1 MYDHLLSNNP
11 LNKELQPMLADEW
24 SVSPDAN
31 SWTFKLREKVP
42 FHNGGEFTTKDVV
55 KTWELI
61 MEVGADN
68 RIGAI
73 NTLYQ
78 KMGGAPESR
87 NNIDVRDDHE
97 FTLRLVG
104 PYLDL
109 GYAVS
114 EDLQYLQI
122 SGDHFDSV
130 GLEGYKNEPVG
141 TGPFK
146 FNELRINQYI
156 LYERFKQKGESH
168 WWQIPD
174 FDELQFLFVSEAAT
188 RLAMLLTEEAD
199 IAEIPPLLLEEAEG
213 RGFKRVPASLPG
225 LSFFLV
231 FGGNYFPGDPG
242 YNPANPF
249 LNPKV
254 RGAVNLAIDRKAL
267 KDAFFPGPSIEYN
280 TVLFFEPFRSSFR
293 SDKWLPYEYD
303 PDLAKQLLAEAG
315 YPDGLDIELWTTD
328 LSGVPGSADVAEA
341 IVPYLEA
348 VGFRVKFIS
357 GEYSPLL
364 REWKNFETSCCGK
377 LFTTA
382 YSAKP
387 VHVHSASNATRS
399 SGGGG
404 YKIFQSSTIDEL
416 FDRFFVTTDLDERDQ
431 IIQAYGDHVYETYAT
446 VPLFWLRPEFAAN
459 PEVVEVY
466 LADTMHLG
474 PVRGMEFVKAV
485 FK

>member
-1 MYDHLLSNNP
+1 MPGFGVHSSLALLYPMYDHLLSNNP

-78 KMGGAPESR
+78 KMGGTPESR
-87 NNIDVRDDHE
+87 NNIDVLNDHE

-280 TVLFFEPFRSSFR
+280 TVLFFGTFSLQLQVRQMATIRVRPGLSKTASRRSRLSR
-293 SDKWLPYEYD
+293 R
-303 PDLAKQLLAEAG
+303 AG
-315 YPDGLDIELWTTD
+315 Y
-328 LSGVPGSADVAEA
+328 
-341 IVPYLEA
+341 
-348 VGFRVKFIS
+348 
-357 GEYSPLL
+357 
-364 REWKNFETSCCGK
+364 
-377 LFTTA
+377 
-382 YSAKP
+382 
-387 VHVHSASNATRS
+387 
-399 SGGGG
+399 
-404 YKIFQSSTIDEL
+404 
-416 FDRFFVTTDLDERDQ
+416 
-431 IIQAYGDHVYETYAT
+431 
-446 VPLFWLRPEFAAN
+446 
-459 PEVVEVY
+459 
-466 LADTMHLG
+466 
-474 PVRGMEFVKAV
+474 
-485 FK
+485 